1 MEFTSVMQIM
11 STLTLTLHA
20 GNAAGRKGKSMRL
33 NLNSPFTRRTF
44 GSIAAAGVLAASL
57 TACGGAAAGG
67 GAAGGGNDPYKVGV
81 LVGLTGSYAALGEP
95 ERKAIELYFD
105 GVNAAGGI
113 NGKKVELIVLDSTS
127 DEGNAVNQLRKLA
140 TQDKVHAVLGPSSS
154 GESIALKSFAKS
166 LKVPV
171 ITLASSSAI
180 VSPAAD
186 ATYIFKEYTD
196 TKLSLQAQLALAKEK
211 GWKKVAVLATNDGYG
226 QDAVK
231 TIDPLVKEAGVELV
245 ANEVFNATATDVTPQ
260 LSKIGAA
267 SPDVVLVWA
276 VNPAN
281 AIVAKSAASINFKP
295 TLFHS
300 PGAGSPAYIQNAGA
314 AGEGTLLQGSK
325 VLAAADVKKD
335 DPQYEVVRNL
345 VDKYTAKYNEAPGQY
360 SANGWDGAMLLENAL
375 KNIKGD
381 SKDLQA
387 TRDAIRDSLE
397 NNTKDLTAVNAVY
410 TFTPEYHGPTG
421 LTGLTV
427 LAVKDGKFVVEKTY

>member
-1 MEFTSVMQIM
+1 M
-11 STLTLTLHA
+11 STLAPTLRTGTVA
-20 GNAAGRKGKSMRL
+20 GMKGSPMRL
-33 NLNSPFTRRTF
+33 DLSSTFTRRTF
-44 GSIAAAGVLAASL
+44 GSIAAAGILAASL
-57 TACGGAAAGG
+57 TACGSNAAAGG
-67 GAAGGGNDPYKVGV
+67 GGGGAYKVGV

-105 GVNAAGGI
+105 EVNSGGGI
-113 NGKKVELIVLDSTS
+113 NGKKVELVVLDSTS

-140 TQDKVHAVLGPSSS
+140 TQEQVQAVLGPSSS
-154 GESIALKSFAKS
+154 GESIALKTFAKS
-166 LKVPV
+166 LKLPV
-171 ITLASSSAI
+171 ISLASSSAI

-186 ATYIFKEYTD
+186 ATYMFKEYTD

-211 GWKKVAVLATNDGYG
+211 GWKKVALLATNDGYG

-231 TIDPLVKEAGVELV
+231 TIDPLIKEAGVELV

-260 LSKIGAA
+260 LSKIASA
-267 SPDVVLVWA
+267 SPDAVLVWA

-281 AIVAKSAASINFKP
+281 AIVAKSAASINFAP
-295 TLFHS
+295 VLFHS
-300 PGAGSPAYIQNAGA
+300 PGAGSPAYIANAGA

-325 VLAAADVKKD
+325 VLAAADVKES
-335 DPQYEVVRNL
+335 DPQYKVVRNL
-345 VDKYTAKYNEAPGQY
+345 VDKYTAKYKEAPGQY

-381 SKDLQA
+381 PSNLQA

-397 NNTKDLTAVNAVY
+397 NNTKDLTAVNAIY

-427 LAVKDGKFVVEKTY
+427 LKVTNGKFTVEKTY

>member
-1 MEFTSVMQIM
+1 
-11 STLTLTLHA
+11 
-20 GNAAGRKGKSMRL
+20 MRL
-33 NLNSPFTRRTF
+33 DMSSTFSRRTF

-57 TACGGAAAGG
+57 TACGDGPSAEGA
-67 GAAGGGNDPYKVGV
+67 NEPYKVGV
-81 LVGLTGSYAALGEP
+81 LVGLTGTYAALGEP
-95 ERKAIELYFD
+95 ERKAIELYFE
-105 GVNAAGGI
+105 GVNTAGGI
-113 NGKKVELIVLDSTS
+113 NGKKVELVVLDSTS

-140 TQDKVHAVLGPSSS
+140 TQEQVHAVLGPSSS

-180 VSPAAD
+180 VSPAAE
-186 ATYIFKEYTD
+186 ATHIFKEFID
-196 TKLSLQAQLALAKEK
+196 TRLSLQAQLALAKEK
-211 GWKKVAVLATNDGYG
+211 GWKKVALLATNDGYG

-231 TIDPLVKEAGVELV
+231 TVDPLVKEAGVELV
-245 ANEVFNATATDVTPQ
+245 GNEVFNATATDVTAQ
-260 LSKIGAA
+260 LSKLAAA

-300 PGAGSPAYIQNAGA
+300 PGAGSPAYIENAGA

-325 VLAAADVKKD
+325 VLAAADVKKED
-335 DPQYEVVRNL
+335 RQYEVVRNL

-375 KNIKGD
+375 KNVDGD
-381 SKDLQA
+381 PKDLQA

-397 NNTKDLTAVNAVY
+397 NKTNDLVAVNAIY